1 MDQVLH
7 VGAVPRATQ
16 VAADRARGG
25 RRRVGRAHEDAH
37 AFDDA
42 LAFDDDGDDGAG
54 AHELQEALEEGLVLV
69 VGVVLGEQLAG
80 GDHELEALDRVA
92 LGLDAAQDFTGQAA
106 GVAVGLHDDE
116 GVLQGG
122 VEKVLRLQQNTLSAH
137 IVSFDD
143 EGCSVALSSI
153 SVRAATAA
161 VASAPLASMWTL

>member
-1 MDQVLH
+1 M
-7 VGAVPRATQ
+7 
-16 VAADRARGG
+16 
-25 RRRVGRAHEDAH
+25 
-37 AFDDA
+37 
-42 LAFDDDGDDGAG
+42 
-54 AHELQEALEEGLVLV
+54 

-92 LGLDAAQDFTGQAA
+92 LGLDAAQDLTGQAA

-116 GVLQGG
+116 GVLQVG
-122 VEKVLRLQQNTLSAH
+122 VEKVLGLQQNTLCAH
-137 IVSFDD
+137 VVSFDD